1 MSWTFLLQRLH
12 YMSNLEVNMKV
23 GDMVE
28 FLGYPYIGVI
38 KKTYIDDEGN
48 EMLLVI
54 TADGMQW
61 NRNKG
66 EFCSLGDQ
74 W

>member
-28 FLGYPYIGVI
+28 FLGYPYIGVV
-38 KKTYIDDEGN
+38 KKAYVDSNGEET
-48 EMLLVI
+48 LVVV

-61 NRNKG
+61 DRSKS
-66 EFCSLGDQ
+66 EFYLLED
-74 W
+74 

>member
-1 MSWTFLLQRLH
+1 
-12 YMSNLEVNMKV
+12 MKV

-48 EMLLVI
+48 DMLVVI

-61 NRNKG
+61 NRSKG
-66 EFCSLGDQ
+66 EFYLLEDQ

>member
-28 FLGYPYIGVI
+28 FLGYPYIGVV
-38 KKTYIDDEGN
+38 KKAYINNEGN
-48 EMLLVI
+48 DMLVVI

-61 NRNKG
+61 NRSKG
-66 EFCSLGDQ
+66 EFYLLEGQ

>member
-28 FLGYPYIGVI
+28 FLGYPYIGVV
-38 KKTYIDDEGN
+38 KKAYINNEGN

-66 EFCSLGDQ
+66 EFYLLEDQ